1 MNGRALVGPVDGEWQ
16 HPRSMMAVAVVR
28 DSISDLCRDSA
39 RDSGDEL
46 VNHFKVGKRS
56 KSKVWFCHTFR
67 AHVIDVHYS
76 MVMKLTAALSDR
88 QISDSVRDS
97 ISELVS

>member
-28 DSISDLCRDSA
+28 DSISDSA

-56 KSKVWFCHTFR
+56 KSKVWFCHTCR

-76 MVMKLTAALSDR
+76 MVMKLTAAL
-88 QISDSVRDS
+88 
-97 ISELVS
+97 